1 MKKICIAKW
10 KEFEIGK
17 LFEIK
22 KGKRLTKAD
31 MREGDINFIGA
42 SAVNNGVTAKIA
54 NNDYLHQPNTITVN
68 YNGSVGVSF
77 YQTEPFWASDDV
89 NILYPKFKLNKH
101 IAMFIIPILQCKG
114 KQYAFVDKWKK
125 EYMEKDIILLP
136 STADGQPDWAYMEAY
151 IKSIETNVCNYID
164 LLYNDSVL
172 VSNIDGQ

>member
-101 IAMFIIPILQCKG
+101 IAMFIIPILQLWTNG
-114 KQYAFVDKWKK
+114 RRSIWKK
-125 EYMEKDIILLP
+125 ISYYYHLP
-136 STADGQPDWAYMEAY
+136 LMDNPIGHIWRPISKA
-151 IKSIETNVCNYID
+151 
-164 LLYNDSVL
+164 
-172 VSNIDGQ
+172 